1 MFLARFAWVLV
12 PFVWL
17 AAGCTDNQAPDEAR
31 ALWERI
37 QAEDY
42 RQFARAPGYETTQ
55 PSFAPHGDSVDV
67 FVNDVVQTVLEAG
80 EIIESWPVGSLIVKD
95 GFNAQGELE
104 LIAVMEKQ
112 ETGWF
117 YAEWL
122 DLESGDASYSGQPGA
137 CVNCYASGAD
147 SVRTFGFPTGD

>member
-1 MFLARFAWVLV
+1 MRQGPCGSASGR
-12 PFVWL
+12 
-17 AAGCTDNQAPDEAR
+17 G
-31 ALWERI
+31 
-37 QAEDY
+37 Y
-42 RQFARAPGYETTQ
+42 RQFAHAPGYETTQ

-122 DLESGDASYSGQPGA
+122 DLESGDASYSGQPGV
-137 CVNCYASGAD
+137 CVCHASGAD
-147 SVRTFGFPTGD
+147 SVRTFGFPAGDWGEPFQCVAKLVSILLI